1 MNNIKLFMSIAAML
15 LFCIAPLQNHAQI
28 TAQNTSQKET
38 LAISTVKATPELEN
52 KIKSLGKNSEL
63 KQLTQ
68 SLEQM
73 FADRISANNKFQI
86 VSRNDSDLNE
96 IISEQTFG
104 DSGLVNPQTSA
115 RLGQIKGAKYILIST
130 LDDFQDRTRILKID
144 NERKLSIRSLRVSLI
159 TKLYDSTT
167 SALLDSATQ
176 TFTNEMRRNINPTV
190 LSDEGPNTDQI
201 FADASRKIADK
212 IAADITNAIFP
223 AKIVG
228 CTFPLI
234 TINRGEGTG
243 IKSGQ
248 TWVVYAIGEEM
259 IDPDTGESLGTE
271 EIPICKAKV
280 LTVKTKTTTLQIV
293 GDDMGVEK
301 GMIVRPEQGNEFG
314 KE

>member
-1 MNNIKLFMSIAAML
+1 ML

-86 VSRNDSDLNE
+86 VSRNDSDR
-96 IISEQTFG
+96 
-104 DSGLVNPQTSA
+104 GLVNPQTSA

>member
-167 SALLDSATQ
+167 AALLDSATQ

-212 IAADITNAIFP
+212 IAVDITNAIFP

-234 TINRGEGTG
+234 TINRGKGTG